1 MNSFA
6 RMSATVFAALTVLVI
21 SSLSFATNSDAM
33 TIKCENS
40 RSCPKG
46 YPCKL
51 KSSKN
56 EPGVCVAPTARFVA
70 LCETSEDCPRGK
82 RCQDRPG
89 GQVGICVG
97 GAGPVER
104 R

>member
-1 MNSFA
+1 MNNST
-6 RMSATVFAALTVLVI
+6 RTSASVLAALAVLAI
-21 SSLSFATNSDAM
+21 SSLSFATVSAAA

-40 RSCPKG
+40 RGCPKG
-46 YPCKL
+46 YPCRL

-56 EPGVCVAPTARFVA
+56 EPGICVSPTARFVA
-70 LCETSEDCPRGK
+70 LCETSEDCARGK
-82 RCQDRPG
+82 RCQQRPG
-89 GQVGICVG
+89 HAGICVG